1 MKKILILKLGH
12 RPSRDKRIT
21 THLCLVARAFGA
33 EGVYISGIRD
43 DTIRESLNKM
53 TETWGGTFWVK
64 FNSEPMHLLKDW
76 KIGGGM
82 VAHLTMYG
90 IPIKKIIQKILSLEQ
105 DLLVI
110 VGGEKV
116 PKQYYLE
123 SDFNISIGDQP
134 HSEIAALAI
143 FLDRI
148 TLGLWEGTLFKN
160 AKIRII
166 PSDKG
171 KTVEQISPK
180 KESFLR

>member
-1 MKKILILKLGH
+1 MNKIVVLRLGH

-21 THLCLVARAFGA
+21 THLCLVARALGA
-33 EGVYISGIRD
+33 EGIYISGIRD
-43 DTIRESLNKM
+43 ETIRESLGKI
-53 TETWGGTFWVK
+53 TETWGGVFWVN
-64 FNSEPMHLLKDW
+64 FTSEPMGLLKDW
-76 KIGGGM
+76 KRSGGK

-90 IPIKKIIQKILSLEQ
+90 IPVKKIIRKILSLEE

-116 PKQYYLE
+116 PRQYYLE
-123 SDFNISIGDQP
+123 SDFNVSIGDQP

-160 AKIRII
+160 AKLRII
-166 PSDKG
+166 PTGKG
-171 KTVEQISPK
+171 KTVEQIGSK
-180 KESFLR
+180 KKAF

>member
-1 MKKILILKLGH
+1 MNKIVILRLGH

-21 THLCLVARAFGA
+21 THLCMVARAFGA
-33 EGVYISGIRD
+33 EGMHISGIRD
-43 DTIRESLNKM
+43 EAIRESLCKI
-53 TETWGGTFWVK
+53 TETWGGAFWVK
-64 FNSEPMHLLKDW
+64 FNSEPMGLLKDW
-76 KIGGGM
+76 KKSGGK
-82 VAHLTMYG
+82 VVHLTMYG
-90 IPIKKIIQKILSLEQ
+90 IPVKKIIQKILSLEE

-116 PKQYYLE
+116 PRQYYFE
-123 SDFNISIGDQP
+123 SDFNVSIGNQP

-160 AKIRII
+160 AKLRII

-171 KTVEQISPK
+171 KTVEQIGSK
-180 KESFLR
+180 KKAF